1 MKLPWNKKYLE
12 ISFHVIVTAGI
23 LVILGMLLFRL
34 SEAKNVIMQTAGRIL
49 AVFSPLLWAIFF
61 SMLLEPITAFYQR
74 QYESRLSYAQKN
86 RIKNRKAGTAAA
98 YLSFLLLLAVGGGWA
113 VKSLGTADLEVL
125 VEQLTGFVQKM
136 GDLLVLLNIKL
147 AQWGILQNVEG
158 LLSAWTENATLWVQ
172 VKLTTAA
179 AQLPQIGSGLLDVL
193 VGLTA
198 AFYFLMEKAGIRRFF
213 GDATRVLLGERT
225 ASRLS
230 GLLGE
235 INAVVMGYLGGQLTD
250 AAIMA
255 GLFSVAFVAVG
266 LPYGVV
272 LGLVSGFSNL
282 IPYFGAVMA
291 FILAVFAG
299 LLSGE
304 PVRALYASIL
314 ILILQQM
321 DSVFIVPKVVGKK
334 VELHPVLVLLSL
346 AVFGRLFG
354 FWGLFVAVPLGALT
368 KTFFLWLI
376 ERGRRRNH
384 ISAGDRSE

>member
-113 VKSLGTADLEVL
+113 VKSLGTADLEML

-354 FWGLFVAVPLGALT
+354 FWGLFAAVPLGALT